1 MREIG
6 VYMRA
11 TFEADPEGTVLFMAS
26 QVGWTREEVGV
37 YLAHFRRE
45 LRSKSSHAY
54 FRQRVA
60 WGRKPMSA
68 KE

>member
-45 LRSKSSHAY
+45 LRSKSSHPY

-60 WGRKPMSA
+60 WGRKPVSA
-68 KE
+68 K